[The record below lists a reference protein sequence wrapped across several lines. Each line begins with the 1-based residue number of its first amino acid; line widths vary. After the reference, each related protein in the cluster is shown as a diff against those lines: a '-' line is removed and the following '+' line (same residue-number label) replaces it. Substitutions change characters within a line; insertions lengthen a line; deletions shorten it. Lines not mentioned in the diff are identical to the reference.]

1 MNKGVMAA
9 VAGVL
14 ALVAVGAAVAMQGG
28 GNAVAPIVG
37 EAKQP
42 NVIIILW
49 DTVRADRM
57 SVYGYEL
64 DTTPRIEKWA
74 NDNAVVYE
82 NAMSPAMWTVPS
94 HASMF
99 SGMPPSSHGAGFD
112 HRWLD
117 GANLTL
123 AEHFAANGYDTYAF
137 SANPNLNTQRVNLLQ
152 GFQHIDLSWGRKW
165 KRMVTQHTRKKLIK
179 RDRSTEISPSAKN
192 RHKGTGYYNAGPVT
206 HVALTQWLDQ
216 RQSDK
221 PFFAYLSYMEA
232 HKPRVP
238 FLDSRRKVADDE
250 TIKVGLA
257 TDLSFNA
264 QLLYSY
270 DKKEYTP
277 EQLEAVNRV
286 YDATLI
292 DLDNATADLLD
303 DLAQRGILDD
313 TIVILTADHGE
324 QLGEHGQFGHRN
336 GVYQS
341 LVHVPLIIAYPRK
354 FSPQRV
360 KKAVSNLEI
369 YSTLVDVAGLP
380 APDGPN
386 QIVPGNLTDF
396 RAPAKAVFAESI
408 SIDRLGFGKVK
419 KRFDD
424 LTRDVWANKY
434 RTVAWE
440 DYKLIETIDFDSEEV
455 IKHEL
460 YHLAADPHE
469 ENDLSSSDPERTEA
483 LKARLH
489 EWHDSVPKWDPSIAD
504 EPDNIEDRGK
514 SKNADAMKKQLEMLG
529 YVADDDEEVD
539 DGAEGEGADDTDAPD
554 DEGFGAP

>member
-1 MNKGVMAA
+1 MNKGLMAG
-9 VAGVL
+9 VAGVAVL
-14 ALVAVGAAVAMQGG
+14 GAVGIGVAMQGG
-28 GNAVAPIVG
+28 SPLAP
-37 EAKQP
+37 EKQP

-64 DTTPRIEKWA
+64 DTTPRIKQWA
-74 NDNAVVYE
+74 DKNAVVYE

-99 SGMPPSSHGAGFD
+99 SGTPPSTHGAGFD

-117 GANLTL
+117 ASNLTL
-123 AEHFAANGYDTYAF
+123 AEHFLANGYDTYAF
-137 SANPNLNTQRVNLLQ
+137 SANPNLNTERVNLLQ
-152 GFQHIDLSWGRKW
+152 GFENIDLSWGRQW
-165 KRMVTQHTRKKLIK
+165 KRAVVQHTREKLIR

-192 RHKGTGYYNAGPVT
+192 KHAGTGFYNAGPVT
-206 HVALTQWLDQ
+206 HTALTQWLDRRPEQ
-216 RQSDK
+216 DK

-238 FLDSRRKVADDE
+238 FLESRRKVTDDK
-250 TIKVGLA
+250 TVKVGLA

-270 DKKEYTP
+270 DKKSYTP

-292 DLDNATADLLD
+292 DLDNSTADLLD
-303 DLAQRGILDD
+303 DLGARGILDD

-341 LVHVPLIIAYPRK
+341 LVHVPLIIAYPKK

-360 KKAVSNLEI
+360 AKAVSNLEI
-369 YSTLVDVAGLP
+369 YSTLVDLTGLP
-380 APDGPN
+380 APTGA
-386 QIVPGNLTDF
+386 QAVAPGSLTDF
-396 RAPAKAVFAESI
+396 RAAGGAVFSESI

-419 KRFDD
+419 KRFED

-434 RTVAWE
+434 RTVAYE
-440 DYKLIETIDFDSEEV
+440 DYKLIESIDFDSEQV
-455 IKHEL
+455 ISHEL
-460 YHLAADPHE
+460 YHLSADPHE
-469 ENDLSSSDPERTEA
+469 DNDLSTQDPERVEA

-489 EWHDSVPKWDPSIAD
+489 TWHDGLQKWDESAAD

-514 SKNADAMKKQLEMLG
+514 SKNSEAMKRQLEMLG
-529 YVADDDEEVD
+529 YVADDDDDVPEE
-539 DGAEGEGADDTDAPD
+539 EEAPV

>member
-1 MNKGVMAA
+1 MNKGLMAA

-14 ALVAVGAAVAMQGG
+14 ALVAVGVGVTMMGPG
-28 GNAVAPIVG
+28 TPMAPD
-37 EAKQP
+37 KQP
-42 NVIIILW
+42 NVIIVLW

-64 DTTPRIEKWA
+64 DTTPRIKKWA
-74 NDNAVVYE
+74 DSSAVVYE

-99 SGMPPSSHGAGFD
+99 SGTPPSTHGAGFD

-117 GANLTL
+117 NANLTL
-123 AEHFAANGYDTYAF
+123 AEHFLANGYDTYAF

-165 KRMVTQHTRKKLIK
+165 KRAVVQHTREKLIK

-192 RHKGTGYYNAGPVT
+192 KHKGTGFYNAGPIT
-206 HVALTQWLDQ
+206 HTALTQWLDK
-216 RQSDK
+216 RPDPDK

-238 FLDSRRKVADDE
+238 FLDSRRKVSKDDE
-250 TIKVGLA
+250 QIKLGLS

-270 DKKEYTP
+270 DKKDYTP

-286 YDATLI
+286 YDATLV
-292 DLDNATADLLD
+292 DLDNATADLFD

-341 LVHVPLIIAYPRK
+341 LVHVPLIIAYPKK

-360 KKAVSNLEI
+360 QKAVSNLEI
-369 YSTLVDVAGLP
+369 YSTLVDLTGLP
-380 APDGPN
+380 DPDAPQ

-396 RAPAKAVFAESI
+396 RAAAKAVFSESI

-419 KRFDD
+419 KRFPD
-424 LTRDVWANKY
+424 LGRDVWANKY

-440 DYKLIETIDFDSEEV
+440 DYKLIETIEFDSEQV
-455 IKHEL
+455 INHEL
-460 YHLAADPHE
+460 YHLSEDPHE
-469 ENDLSSSDPERTEA
+469 DHDLAAQDPERVEA

-489 EWHDSVPKWDPSIAD
+489 AWHDELPKWDEMAAD

-514 SKNADAMKKQLEMLG
+514 SKGSDAMKKQLEILG
-529 YVADDDEEVD
+529 YIADDDD
-539 DGAEGEGADDTDAPD
+539 DVPEDEGDEAPD